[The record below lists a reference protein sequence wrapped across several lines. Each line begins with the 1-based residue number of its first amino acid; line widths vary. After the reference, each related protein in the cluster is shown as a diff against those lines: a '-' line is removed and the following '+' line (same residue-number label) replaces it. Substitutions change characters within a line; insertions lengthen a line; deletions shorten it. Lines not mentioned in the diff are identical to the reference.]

1 MGRKELRHDGQDRE
15 GRDSSQDHAAIAT
28 KATELREGDRGD
40 RQVDQQLRLAEAEVR
55 AVTAMAIYRL
65 LQNAPW
71 GPDEIGRLASAYE
84 QVLGALGLK
93 KRSDPMTELVARKI
107 IEIALTGVRD
117 SGELAAMAIKEL
129 GPTSG

>member
-93 KRSDPMTELVARKI
+93 KRSDPMTEL
-107 IEIALTGVRD
+107 EIALTGVRD
-117 SGELAAMAIKEL
+117 SGELARMAIKEL